1 MRKITF
7 ILGLFLGFALSAQ
20 VGINTD
26 TPLSTLDINGNLS
39 LMHITVT
46 ATGGITDIDD
56 GIYLSIQPTG
66 PNQQFRLP
74 DATAVPGRIYI
85 LRNITSTASGAAI
98 PAEIISQGTIPG
110 ANPGDPPTG
119 VLFFAGNSDTGIGSV
134 DLTGL
139 GGVNKTLIFISDG
152 SNWTYGHLGFN

>member
-7 ILGLFLGFALSAQ
+7 MLSLFLGFALSAQ

-74 DATAVPGRIYI
+74 DPTAVPGRIYI
-85 LRNITSTASGAAI
+85 LRNITSAASGGAI
-98 PAEIISQGTIPG
+98 NSEIISQGTTAG
-110 ANPGDPPTG
+110 PPIIG
-119 VLFFAGNSDTGIGSV
+119 YFFAGDSGTGTTTVALNGT
-134 DLTGL
+134 D
-139 GGVNKTLIFISDG
+139 GVNKTLIFISDG